1 MIPVHPVTPKPAD
14 SEARKWKI
22 CDGNNHLT
30 NRSEPADTE
39 LGSAGAGGTGTGQKR
54 GDGGVELCR
63 HRLHPPLVQRLWLS
77 YVAGAILQVQEA
89 DGRGVALER
98 LVRERIDLQRSSRW
112 RNRTSLL
119 VGEW

>member
-1 MIPVHPVTPKPAD
+1 MIPVHPVTPK
-14 SEARKWKI
+14 SEQGSGRFVTAT
-22 CDGNNHLT
+22 NHLT

-39 LGSAGAGGTGTGQKR
+39 LGSAGAGGDPDGTGTDQER

-63 HRLHPPLVQRLWLS
+63 HRLHPPLVQRLS
-77 YVAGAILQVQEA
+77 FVAGAILQEA

>member
-63 HRLHPPLVQRLWLS
+63 HRLHPPLVQRLS
-77 YVAGAILQVQEA
+77 SVAGAILQQA

-98 LVRERIDLQRSSRW
+98 LARERIDLQRSKRW

-119 VGEW
+119 DGEW

>member
-1 MIPVHPVTPKPAD
+1 MTAT
-14 SEARKWKI
+14 
-22 CDGNNHLT
+22 NHLT

-39 LGSAGAGGTGTGQKR
+39 LGSAGAGGDPDGTGTDQER

-98 LVRERIDLQRSSRW
+98 LVRERIDLQRSRRW

>member
-63 HRLHPPLVQRLWLS
+63 HRLHPPLVQRLS
-77 YVAGAILQVQEA
+77 FVAGAILQEA

-98 LVRERIDLQRSSRW
+98 LVRERIDLQRSRRW